1 MLRLGEFHKLIIDRD
16 VEPGLY
22 LRNDDGDEVLLPGKD
37 MPKSFQLGE
46 VIEVFVYLDHKERPI
61 ATTRQPLIQTGR
73 FAYLQCTSTT
83 GIGAFVDWGMDKELL
98 VPFANQEESMRKGN
112 SYIVYMG
119 VDEVTGRLVGYTKL
133 NKFLRCEKSNLKRYE
148 QVDLLVSHFTDLG
161 ANVIVNDRH
170 RGMIFNNSIF
180 EEIHV
185 GDRMK
190 GYVKNVRADG
200 KLDIVLQ
207 PEGERGVADS
217 TALVYAAIEKNGGV
231 LPLHDKSSAEDIYD
245 ALGISKKVFKRAVSA
260 LYKER
265 RIELNKDSISITGGT
280 A

>member
-16 VEPGLY
+16 VGPGLF

-46 VIEVFVYLDHKERPI
+46 VIEVFVYLDHKERPV
-61 ATTRQPLIQTGR
+61 ATTRKPLIEKGR
-73 FAYLQCTSTT
+73 FAYLECTSAT
-83 GIGAFVDWGMDKELL
+83 GIGAFVDWGLDKELL
-98 VPFANQEESMRKGN
+98 VPFANQDSAMRKGH

-119 VDEVTGRLVGYTKL
+119 LDEITGRLVGYTKL
-133 NKFLRCEKSNLKRYE
+133 NRFLKCEKPDIKRFE
-148 QVDLLVSHFTDLG
+148 QVDLLVSHFTDIG

-170 RGMIFNNSIF
+170 RGMIFNDSIF
-180 EEIHV
+180 EKIHV
-185 GDRMK
+185 GSRMN
-190 GYVKNVRADG
+190 GYVKNVRPDG

-231 LPLHDKSSAEDIYD
+231 LPLHDKSSAEDIYA
-245 ALGISKKVFKRAVSA
+245 ALGISKKVFKRAVGA

-265 RIELNKDSISITGGT
+265 RIELNKDSISVPRVD
-280 A
+280 